1 MRSISVSNS
10 SKSNKLILIFDVSL
24 YLILLLITSVIDSKQ
39 KELNIFGVAFQYNA
53 VCGLITAVNCL
64 QLLYMVIT
72 YKKRGFFVA
81 CALCAIHMTNL
92 LIQLI
97 GAGKTMVISSMS
109 MVIVNFITL
118 CVMHSYIKET
128 DKINKKLQLQADT
141 DALTDLPNMRAL
153 QKNIQKYI
161 DKYKKFA
168 LVFIDLDDFKMINDI
183 SGHNS
188 GDDALKFVANELKKK
203 LSPDDY
209 LVRIGGDEFAL
220 IVPVSSSRENVIKH
234 INDISG
240 MTNQNL
246 GLSFQMFRVTASFGV
261 AFYPEDGRD
270 YATLLSCADTAM
282 YYSKEFGKAK
292 ITEYREG
299 MMNKL
304 LVSHEKEQL
313 IRDAIEN
320 DSFFMMF
327 QPQYNLHTRELR
339 GFESLI
345 RINRYGRVV
354 YPGEFMSIAEKNGM
368 ILNIDRW
375 VIKNVMES
383 FSEVLRR
390 CGSEILIS
398 INISAAH
405 LLDKC
410 FLPDLRQSLEE
421 TGFPPRCLEVE
432 VTESVCLASVEHA
445 VVVLNQLRDMG
456 ISLAIDDFGTGYAS
470 LNYLAKL
477 PVQLLKIDKSF
488 IDGIVSDEGADEFVR
503 AIISM
508 GHTMKMEI
516 IAEGVEDD
524 EQLSILTEIGCDYVQ
539 GYVWNRPVTEEM
551 SKTMVLKLA

>member
-1 MRSISVSNS
+1 MKYISVSNS
-10 SKSNKLILIFDVSL
+10 SKINRLILVFDVSL
-24 YLILLLITSVIDSKQ
+24 YFILLLVTSVIDSKQ
-39 KELNIFGVAFQYNA
+39 IQIAGVNYNSI
-53 VCGLITAVNCL
+53 CGLITTINCL
-64 QLLYMVIT
+64 QLLWMVVA
-72 YKKRGFFVA
+72 YKKRGFYMAGV
-81 CALCAIHMTNL
+81 LCAIHMIHLSMPLVRYGRT
-92 LIQLI
+92 
-97 GAGKTMVISSMS
+97 TVISGMS
-109 MVIVNFITL
+109 VVIVNFITL
-118 CVMHSYIKET
+118 CFMYSYITKME
-128 DKINKKLQLQADT
+128 KINEKLQVQADT

-153 QKNIQKYI
+153 QKVIIEYMRKYEE
-161 DKYKKFA
+161 FA

-183 SGHNS
+183 SGHNI
-188 GDDALKFVANELKKK
+188 GDDALKFVAEELKKK

-220 IVPVSSSRENVIKH
+220 IIPATGSRQDVIKH

-240 MTNQNL
+240 MTNENL
-246 GLSFQMFRVTASFGV
+246 GLPFQMFRVTASFGV
-261 AFYPEDGRD
+261 AFYPHDGRD

-282 YYSKEFGKAK
+282 YHSKELGKAK

-299 MMNKL
+299 MMNRL
-304 LVSHEKEQL
+304 RISHEQEQL
-313 IRDAIEN
+313 VRDALEN

-327 QPQYNLHTRELR
+327 QPQYDLRTRKLR

-354 YPGEFMSIAEKNGM
+354 YPGEFISIAEKSRM

-383 FSEVLRR
+383 FSEVLKK

-398 INISAAH
+398 INISASH

-410 FLPDLRQSLEE
+410 FLSDLRQALEE
-421 TGFPPRCLEVE
+421 TGFPPRCLEIE

-445 VVVLNQLRDMG
+445 VVVLKKLRDMG

-488 IDGIVSDEGADEFVR
+488 IDRIALDDGADEFVR

-524 EQLSILTEIGCDYVQ
+524 EQLSILTDIGCDYIQ
-539 GYVWNRPVTEEM
+539 GYVWNKPVTEEI